1 MVSKASDRVAELKA
15 ISNDLRKAV
24 IEMVHQA
31 GSGHPGGS
39 LSAADIV
46 TVLYFDKMRIDPAR
60 PDWEDRDR
68 LVVSKGHCAPIIY
81 AALARLGFF
90 PEDSFKTF
98 RQVGSILQGHPDMLK
113 TPGIDMTS
121 GSLGQGLSCGIGMAL
136 AGRLSGKSYYVYV
149 LLGDGEL
156 NEGQVWEAAMA
167 AVKYRVSSLIAICDW
182 NRLQL
187 DGPTDEIMPMGD
199 LAGKWR
205 SFGWNTIEIDGHDI
219 CQISEAIDRAKSNIT
234 GPTIIIARTVKGKG
248 VSFMEN
254 DFTWHGK
261 QISDADYKA
270 AMAELEE
277 VR

>member
-1 MVSKASDRVAELKA
+1 MVIKTCDRVDELKA
-15 ISNDLRKAV
+15 ISRSLRKAV

-60 PDWEDRDR
+60 PNWDDRDR

-81 AALARLGFF
+81 AALAHLGFF
-90 PEDSFKTF
+90 PEDSLKTL

-121 GSLGQGLSCGIGMAL
+121 GSLGQGLSCGVGMAL
-136 AGRLSGKSYYVYV
+136 AGRLSRKSYYVYV

-167 AVKYRVSSLIAICDW
+167 AAKYKLSNLIAICDW
-182 NRLQL
+182 NGLQL
-187 DGPTDEIMPMGD
+187 DGPTDEIMPTGD
-199 LAGKWR
+199 LAAKWR
-205 SFGWNTIEIDGHDI
+205 SFGWNTVEIDGHDI
-219 CQISEAIDRAKSNIT
+219 RQISGAIDEAKSNRT
-234 GPTIIIARTVKGKG
+234 GPTIILARTVKGKG

-254 DFTWHGK
+254 DYTWHGK
-261 QISDADYKA
+261 QINDAEYKA
-270 AMAELEE
+270 AMAELEG
-277 VR
+277 VG

>member
-1 MVSKASDRVAELKA
+1 MVSKTCDRVDELKA
-15 ISNDLRKAV
+15 ISRSLRKAV

-60 PDWEDRDR
+60 PNWDDRDR

-81 AALARLGFF
+81 AALAHLGFF
-90 PEDSFKTF
+90 PEDSLKTL

-121 GSLGQGLSCGIGMAL
+121 GSLGQGLSCGVGMAL
-136 AGRLSGKSYYVYV
+136 AGRLSRKSYYVYV

-167 AVKYRVSSLIAICDW
+167 AAKYKLSNLIAICDW
-182 NRLQL
+182 NGLQL
-187 DGPTDEIMPMGD
+187 DGPTDEIMPTGD
-199 LAGKWR
+199 LAAKWR
-205 SFGWNTIEIDGHDI
+205 SFGWNTVEIDGHDI
-219 CQISEAIDRAKSNIT
+219 CQISGAIDEAKSNRT
-234 GPTIIIARTVKGKG
+234 GPTIILARTVKGKG

-254 DFTWHGK
+254 DYTWHGK
-261 QISDADYKA
+261 QINDAEYKA
-270 AMAELEE
+270 AMAELEG